1 MSKIINLKDEA
12 ERQFNSFVKE
22 VQTERDQANCKHKSW
37 LFDEDGEYMECA
49 QCKKV
54 MAPIQFCMF
63 LAYESNGVRAKLRNR
78 YMVLEEIECRIK
90 EKEQELKR
98 ITSVI
103 RKALR
108 E

>member
-49 QCKKV
+49 QCKK
-54 MAPIQFCMF
+54 AITFTPFSFRASFIQRSFISPTEYW
-63 LAYESNGVRAKLRNR
+63 LQNGNHRISKLR
-78 YMVLEEIECRIK
+78 LSGQPES
-90 EKEQELKR
+90 Q
-98 ITSVI
+98 ITLSAY
-103 RKALR
+103 R
-108 E
+108 